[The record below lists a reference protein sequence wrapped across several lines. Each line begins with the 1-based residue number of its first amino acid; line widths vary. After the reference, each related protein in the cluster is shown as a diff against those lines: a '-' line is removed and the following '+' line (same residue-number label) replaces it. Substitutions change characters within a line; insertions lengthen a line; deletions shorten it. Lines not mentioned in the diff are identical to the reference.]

1 MTAKDLR
8 SMHRCPVRL
17 FCVLL
22 LGLGTAACGSPTPPG
37 EAPAQYNQL
46 VQVVVSQAEARADTS
61 FFWLRNT
68 GNAQGRTLMLD
79 LGIDQ
84 LRYDRGADVLCV
96 WSGEGLWPA
105 YGFVTAPSSNTISPD
120 SVGTL
125 CNIEGTCTAEQST
138 DRWWRF
144 ECS

>member
-1 MTAKDLR
+1 MRIALFR
-8 SMHRCPVRL
+8 SAGAV
-17 FCVLL
+17 L
-22 LGLGTAACGSPTPPG
+22 LGLAVAACDSPTPPG

-46 VQVVVSQAEARADTS
+46 VQVVVSEAKARSDTS
-61 FFWLRNT
+61 LFWLRNT
-68 GNAQGRTLMLD
+68 GTAQGRTLMLD

-84 LRYDRGADVLCV
+84 LRYDRGADALCV

-105 YGFVTAPSSNTISPD
+105 YGFVTAPSTGTISVD
-120 SVGTL
+120 SVGAL
-125 CNIEGTCTAEQST
+125 CNIEGTCTAEPST

>member
-1 MTAKDLR
+1 
-8 SMHRCPVRL
+8 MHVPSIRL
-17 FCVLL
+17 ACVVM
-22 LGLGTAACGSPTPPG
+22 LGLGAVACSSPTPPG
-37 EAPAQYNQL
+37 EAPAQYNRL
-46 VQVVVSQAEARADTS
+46 VQVVVSQAEARPDTS

-68 GNAQGRTLMLD
+68 GTAEGRTLMLD

-84 LRYDRGADVLCV
+84 LRYDRGADALCV

-105 YGFVTAPSSNTISPD
+105 SGFVTAPSTGTIPVD
-120 SVGTL
+120 SVGAL
-125 CNIEGTCTAEQST
+125 CNIEGTCTAEPST